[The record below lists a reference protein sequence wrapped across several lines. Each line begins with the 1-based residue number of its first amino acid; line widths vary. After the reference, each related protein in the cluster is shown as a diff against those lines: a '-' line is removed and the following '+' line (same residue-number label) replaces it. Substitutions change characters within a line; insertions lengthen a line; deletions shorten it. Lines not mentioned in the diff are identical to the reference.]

1 MKKENLEKILVI
13 LEDDFKSSGSKHFG
27 DYAPKGGEDFLTRF
41 NQSLSQVIEEYKE
54 VEDITPLHEYI
65 FEAFKASI

>member
-27 DYAPKGGEDFLTRF
+27 DYAPNGGEDFITRF
-41 NQSLSQVIEEYKE
+41 NKSLEKVIEDYKE
-54 VEDITPLHEYI
+54 VEGITPLHEYI
-65 FEAFKASI
+65 YEAFKASI